1 VESYIVRLLSG
12 IKRRLGRWLSPPA
25 PVVGLLHRHAFR
37 PGTLV
42 FQCNV
47 CSAKCALPL
56 GALEREA
63 GHCGGCDSN
72 MRFRSLVHHLSSGL
86 FGESLAILDFPLAAQ
101 RLSGIGMSDAPRL
114 AAPLGRHLKY
124 RNTFYHQE
132 PRLDIHAPSAEHIG
146 AYDFVISSDVFEHV
160 DPPVE
165 KAFVNLR
172 RLLKPGGLLV
182 FTVPFAMQGDTV
194 EHFPGLHQYT
204 IENRGGTYVLVNTT
218 ADGRR
223 QEHANLVFHGGPGST
238 LELRLFSES
247 GLRRDL
253 EGAGFGR
260 IAFHREPCFKWGIYW
275 KAPWSVPITA
285 IAA

>member
-1 VESYIVRLLSG
+1 VPQTLRNILNLLPRFG
-12 IKRRLGRWLSPPA
+12 GPVGRWFL
-25 PVVGLLHRHAFR
+25 R
-37 PGTLV
+37 PETLV
-42 FQCNV
+42 FRCNI
-47 CSAKCALPL
+47 CFAKCAVLL
-56 GALEREA
+56 SALDREA
-63 GHCGGCDSN
+63 SLCGRCRSN

-86 FGESLAILDFPLAAQ
+86 FGESLAVRDFPPAS
-101 RLSGIGMSDAPRL
+101 RTLSGIGMSDAPML
-114 AAPLGRHLKY
+114 AAQLERRFRY
-124 RNTFYHQE
+124 RNTYYHME
-132 PRLDIHAPSAEHIG
+132 PRLDVHAPGAEHLG

-165 KAFVNLR
+165 RAFVNLR

-223 QEHANLVFHGGPGST
+223 QEHAKLVFHGGPGST

-247 GLRRDL
+247 GLRRNL
-253 EGAGFGR
+253 ESAGFGK
-260 IAFHREPCFKWGIYW
+260 IEFHREPCFKWGIYW